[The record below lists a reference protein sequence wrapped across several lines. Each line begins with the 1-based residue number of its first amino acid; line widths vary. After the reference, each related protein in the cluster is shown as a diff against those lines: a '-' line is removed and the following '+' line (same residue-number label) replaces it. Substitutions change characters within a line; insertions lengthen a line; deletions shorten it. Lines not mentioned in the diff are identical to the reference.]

1 MNYKDLEAWK
11 KSIELV
17 KEVYKI
23 TMRFPNEEQF
33 GLTFQIKRAVISIPS
48 NIAEGCARFSNKDSA
63 RFIDI
68 SIGSVA
74 EVETQLIIAQELDYV
89 DNIELELEHL
99 KQLSGLLVG
108 LKRYLSANQNS
119 D

>member
-1 MNYKDLEAWK
+1 MDYKDLEAWK
-11 KSIELV
+11 KSIEIV
-17 KEVYKI
+17 KEIYKI
-23 TMRFPNEEQF
+23 TMQFPNDEQF
-33 GLTFQIKRAVISIPS
+33 GLTSQIKRAAISIPS

-68 SIGSVA
+68 SIGSAA
-74 EVETQLIIAQELDYV
+74 EIETQLIIAKELDYI

-99 KQLSGLLVG
+99 KQLSGLLIG
-108 LKRYLSANQNS
+108 LKKYLSANQNV